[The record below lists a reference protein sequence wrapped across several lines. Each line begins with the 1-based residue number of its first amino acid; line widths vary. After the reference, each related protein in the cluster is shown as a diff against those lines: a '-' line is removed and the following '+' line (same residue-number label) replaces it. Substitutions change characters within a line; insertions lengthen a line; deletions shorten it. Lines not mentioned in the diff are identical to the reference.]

1 MSKDDVMSAPK
12 GRSAILG
19 ALKSEV
25 AAVTTAPPA
34 DNVRPIAPPEAQ
46 APAPAAEESRAHGTK
61 LDLSALRAMRPKKEA
76 PVQQPVR
83 IPPALKEDL
92 NLICFATGQTKN
104 DFIAEALRV
113 AVAREKKRLGMD

>member
-34 DNVRPIAPPEAQ
+34 ETVRPSAPPEPQ
-46 APAPAAEESRAHGTK
+46 APTAEEGRAPAGK

>member
-34 DNVRPIAPPEAQ
+34 DNVRPIAPEPQ
-46 APAPAAEESRAHGTK
+46 APAAEESRAPGTK
-61 LDLSALRAMRPKKEA
+61 LDLAALRAMRPKKEA